1 MCKIAHENVIKKLLS
16 ETVNIEVAEKQ
27 ELSRDRD
34 VGKGVGGNTKEGK
47 T

>member
-16 ETVNIEVAEKQ
+16 ETVEVAEKQ
-27 ELSRDRD
+27 ELLRDRD
-34 VGKGVGGNTKEGK
+34 GGKGVGGNTKEGK